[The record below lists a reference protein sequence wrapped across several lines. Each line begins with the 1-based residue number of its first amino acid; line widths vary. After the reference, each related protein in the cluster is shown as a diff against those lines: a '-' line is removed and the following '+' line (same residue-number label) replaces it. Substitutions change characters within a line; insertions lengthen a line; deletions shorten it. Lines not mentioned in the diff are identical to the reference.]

1 MRFHATSVG
10 IVALIPFTFI
20 LSARSAQAQGC
31 QGVGVTGEI
40 CSIENSPSEEQQR
53 RSDEA
58 DRQVHEQAEARAR
71 QQEEDY
77 NYYSQQQAKQA
88 QPAAPGNSN
97 LAPPV
102 RRDMSPNTTRLSA
115 NPSVAAYQRGNYP
128 LAFTLTR
135 QQASKGDLNAWH
147 NLGYFYER
155 GIGTRPDPLR
165 ARQWYQACADLNRAD
180 CQLELGRLYYTGGI
194 GLPRD
199 PVEAYKWLLLAGRQS
214 AVARQNMPEVRR
226 ILSYTQLVEATN
238 RYQAWKPAASVH
250 TPDSAPPHTGH

>member
-1 MRFHATSVG
+1 MRIQATRLGV
-10 IVALIPFTFI
+10 VALIPFVFI
-20 LSARSAQAQGC
+20 PSANSAQAQGC
-31 QGVGVTGEI
+31 QGIGVTGEI
-40 CSIENSPSEEQQR
+40 CSIENSPAEEQQR

-58 DRQVHEQAEARAR
+58 DRQAHEQAEARAR

-88 QPAAPGNSN
+88 QPAAPGNTN
-97 LAPPV
+97 LAPPAP
-102 RRDMSPNTTRLSA
+102 RATPTNATQLSA

-147 NLGYFYER
+147 NLGFFYER

-165 ARQWYQACADLNRAD
+165 AQQWYRACADLNRAD

-199 PVEAYKWLLLAGRQS
+199 PVEAYKWLLLAGRES
-214 AVARQNMPEVRR
+214 GVARRNMPEVRR
-226 ILSYTQLVEATN
+226 VLSYSQLVDATN
-238 RYQAWKPAASVH
+238 RYQTWKPAASVR
-250 TPDSAPPHTGH
+250 TPDTAPPRTRH